1 MTPKQAKK
9 PVKPKKPPPKPK
21 GRPSLYTAAL
31 AEKICKRLADG
42 ESLLKISQDAGFP
55 GEATIRAWAL
65 DDVGGFSANYARA
78 RAIGYEKL
86 ADEILNIADTPVIG
100 SKSVSKATGLE
111 ITEGDMIEHRRL
123 QVEARKWM
131 LSKMLPKVYGDRQ
144 HVEMEVID
152 KTPMAD
158 RMKQAR
164 ERAKGK

>member
-9 PVKPKKPPPKPK
+9 PKKRAKPAPKPK
-21 GRPSLYTAAL
+21 GRPSLYTEAL
-31 AEKICKRLADG
+31 ADKICKRLADG
-42 ESLLKISQDAGFP
+42 ESLLRISKDAGFP
-55 GEATIRAWAL
+55 SEATIRAWNL
-65 DDVGGFSANYARA
+65 DDLHGFSAKYARS

-86 ADEILNIADTPVIG
+86 SDEILHIADTPQIG
-100 SKSVSKATGLE
+100 TKTVSKATGLE

-123 QVEARKWM
+123 QVDSRKWM

-144 HVEMEVID
+144 HIDMEVKD
-152 KTPMAD
+152 VTPMAD